1 MISQIILYIMV
12 FFAVLGALDRIVF
25 NNKFGLGQ
33 QFENGINV
41 MGPLALAMVGLMCF
55 APVLGN
61 ILTPIFSP
69 LYSLIGADPAM
80 ISGSLLALDMGGYP
94 LAQAMT
100 SDPEIIVLSG
110 LILGSML
117 GCTIV
122 FAIPVALGIVE
133 KEDRSYLAQ
142 GIMIGIIAIPFGC
155 LVSGLLAG
163 IAFTKIIINLFS
175 VIILALILVIGLLKN
190 PTALMKCFDVFA
202 KFITA
207 ILFITLTAAIV
218 ENFTEIVVIP
228 GMNPIGPQ
236 LEIVG
241 YIAITLAG
249 AYPLVSFI
257 TRSLSSFLKKFG
269 KILNINEVA
278 VGGLIAVLA
287 NSIPVY
293 AMVKDM
299 DNRGKI
305 ITIAFSVPAAT
316 AFGDHLGYV
325 SANAP
330 EYIFPI
336 VVGKLFAG
344 FLAIGLALLIL
355 KYKKSLVD

>member
-1 MISQIILYIMV
+1 MAFFALLGVIDRIILK
-12 FFAVLGALDRIVF
+12 
-25 NNKFGLGQ
+25 NKFGLGQ
-33 QFENGINV
+33 QFDDGINV

-61 ILTPIFSP
+61 ILTPIFTP
-69 LYSLIGADPAM
+69 LYRLINADPAM
-80 ISGSLLALDMGGYP
+80 ISGSILALDMGGYP
-94 LAQAMT
+94 LAQAMS

-133 KEDRSYLAQ
+133 KKDRNFLAQ

-163 IAFTKIIINLFS
+163 ISFNKIMINLFS
-175 VIILALILVIGLLKN
+175 VFILAIILIIGLLKA
-190 PTALMKCFDVFA
+190 PVALMKAFNLFA

-207 ILFITLTAAIV
+207 VLYFTLAVAIIEQLTGLV
-218 ENFTEIVVIP
+218 LIP

-249 AYPLVSFI
+249 AYPLVFFI
-257 TRSLSSFLKKFG
+257 TKSLTKVLKHIGNF
-269 KILNINEVA
+269 LNINEVA
-278 VGGLIAVLA
+278 VAGLIAVLA

-293 AMVKDM
+293 TMVKDM
-299 DNRGKI
+299 DSRGKVI
-305 ITIAFSVPAAT
+305 AIAFSVPAAT

-330 EYIFPI
+330 EYIFAI
-336 VVGKLFAG
+336 IAGKLIG
-344 FLAIGLALLIL
+344 GLLAILIAIFIL
-355 KYKKSLVD
+355 NKTQEKNT